1 MPTLKVGAILLSV
14 VMVIG
19 LSAAPLAI
27 AQEQPRRG
35 GVLRV
40 ALAADPPSLDA
51 HQEQTFAVTQPM
63 SAVYNNLIVLDPHNY
78 PKVVGDVAKSWTVLG
93 QSPDLRPSRYTR
105 DQVPRRQRADRG
117 GRQGQLGQGG
127 LLRRGA

>member
-1 MPTLKVGAILLSV
+1 MRSFKIGVLLLSV
-14 VMVIG
+14 VMLAG
-19 LSAAPLAI
+19 LWATPLAT
-27 AQEQPRRG
+27 AQEPPRRG

-78 PKVVGDVAKSWTVLG
+78 PKVIGDVAK
-93 QSPDLRPSRYTR
+93 
-105 DQVPRRQRADRG
+105 
-117 GRQGQLGQGG
+117 
-127 LLRRGA
+127 

>member
-1 MPTLKVGAILLSV
+1 MRTLKVGAILLSV
-14 VMVIG
+14 VMLVG
-19 LSAAPLAI
+19 LCAAPPAM

-63 SAVYNNLIVLDPHNY
+63 SAIYNNLIFIDP
-78 PKVVGDVAKSWTVLG
+78 LG
-93 QSPDLRPSRYTR
+93 RSPDLHLHATRR
-105 DQVPRRQRADRG
+105 DQVPRRH
-117 GRQGQLGQGG
+117 
-127 LLRRGA
+127 

>member
-1 MPTLKVGAILLSV
+1 MRSFKVGAILLSV
-14 VMVIG
+14 VMLMG
-19 LSAAPLAI
+19 LWAAPSAM

-63 SAVYNNLIVLDPHNY
+63 SAIYNNLLVLDPHNY
-78 PKVVGDVAKSWTVLG
+78 PKVIGDVAKSWKVSGDSLT
-93 QSPDLRPSRYTR
+93 YTFTLHEGIKFHDGSELTAADVKASWDR
-105 DQVPRRQRADRG
+105 WSFPRG
-117 GRQGQLGQGG
+117 V
-127 LLRRGA
+127 